1 MKNTNKNSLSISSV
15 CLILL
20 TVLFAFSQA
29 QAQTITYKGDVK
41 LPPPLVAT
49 PISAIN
55 DSGLNATD
63 LNVPS
68 DLSSVSNNSRVLFTF
83 RTVYTMYND
92 ANGKPYF
99 VRTINLA
106 GLRTFSINERHNNIS
121 PTHRGGAPNMTGN
134 YGLGVYQLVS
144 PIGARPA
151 ALVFTFPSEAQAIS
165 HGGIY
170 GGNTTTIFATG
181 PGKLQLYSVAI
192 EHAEGVYS
200 PTPTMIIPSD
210 TPDAALALSGH
221 RLAQTFGTDGNLYVM
236 DTTAKRIMTF
246 DLGLNGG
253 TRGRLLNSF
262 FLDPEKPADNS
273 LTMDF
278 AGNLYVGDGLGG
290 FNMYSKEGQW
300 KMGFSDTYTPDPNN
314 LIRSN
319 GSVRS
324 YMNFY
329 ASGLNDGNGTLD
341 IYDRTGYRQYT
352 IKASSNTPPT
362 ATNDSYSTDED
373 TALTVTAASGVS
385 ANDTDNENDVLTA
398 TLLTGPS
405 HAASFTLNPDGSFSY
420 TPAANFH
427 GSDSFTYKV
436 SDGTVDSNSA
446 TVTLTVTPINDA
458 PGFTKGA
465 DQTVLEDAGAQ
476 SVAGWATNINAGPAD
491 ESGQAL
497 DFLLTNNNDGLFSAQ
512 PAVSSAGVLTY
523 TPAPNANGTAT
534 VTLRIKDNGGTAS
547 GGVDASATQSF
558 TITVNAVNDAP
569 TISVAPGGLFPTDT
583 SAQLNLVV
591 ADIDNSAANL
601 TLSAVSS
608 NTQLV
613 PNGKIAFGGTGAN
626 RTTTIAI
633 INGLTGT
640 AVITLTVS
648 DGQISS
654 TITVTVKVGGN
665 GSDTLVGTDGT
676 DILFGQNGNDTLFG
690 GGGIDLLSGGKGDD
704 RLTGGADAD
713 HFDGG
718 QGSDTATDFN
728 QSEGDTQ
735 SNLP

>member
-1 MKNTNKNSLSISSV
+1 MLGR
-15 CLILL
+15 
-20 TVLFAFSQA
+20 Q
-29 QAQTITYKGDVK
+29 
-41 LPPPLVAT
+41 
-49 PISAIN
+49 PIQLMN

-63 LNVPS
+63 LDVPNDPS
-68 DLSSVSNNSRVLFTF
+68 DSFSQYTNSRKLVTRSL
-83 RTVYTMYND
+83 VYTMYND
-92 ANGKPYF
+92 ENGKPYF
-99 VRTINLA
+99 VRTSSRANL
-106 GLRTFSINERHNNIS
+106 GNDSINERHNNIS
-121 PTHRGGAPNMTGN
+121 PTHTGSEFPFPSITGN
-134 YGLGVYQLVS
+134 YLGLYYRLLGPRGDNPS
-144 PIGARPA
+144 T
-151 ALVFTFPSEAQAIS
+151 LVFTLPSVERAVS

-170 GGNTTTIFATG
+170 NGNTTTIFATTDG
-181 PGKLQLYSVAI
+181 GTTLKLYSVEI
-192 EHAEGVYS
+192 RHATGVYVNEGIS
-200 PTPTMIIPSD
+200 DAQLDTFPKYQITTMIIPSD
-210 TPDAALALSGH
+210 TPSADLALSGF
-221 RLAQTFGTDGNLYVM
+221 LISQTFGTDGNLYVM
-236 DTTAKRIMTF
+236 DTVGKRIMSF

-253 TRGRLLNSF
+253 TRGKLLNSF
-262 FLDPEKPADNS
+262 SLDQTKPADNS

-278 AGNLYVGDGLGG
+278 AGNLYVGDGAGG

-300 KMGFSDTYTPDPNN
+300 KMGYSDTYTPDPNN

-329 ASGLNDGNGTLD
+329 ASGLNDGIGTLD
-341 IYDRTGYRQYT
+341 IYDTTGYRQYT
-352 IKASSNTPPT
+352 IKTNTPPT

-385 ANDTDNENDVLTA
+385 ANDTDNEKDVLTA
-398 TLLTGPS
+398 TLLTSPS
-405 HAASFTLNPDGSFSY
+405 HAASFTLNSDGSFDY
-420 TPAANFH
+420 TPNANFH

-436 SDGTVDSNSA
+436 SDGTVDSNIA

-476 SVAGWATNINAGPAD
+476 SVAGWATNINAGPAA

-569 TISVAPGGLFPTDT
+569 TISVAPGGLFPTDA

-591 ADIDNSAANL
+591 ADVDNSAASL
-601 TLSAVSS
+601 TLGAASS

-613 PNGKIAFGGTGAN
+613 PNSKIAFGGTGAN

-633 INGLTGT
+633 VNGLTGT

-654 TITVTVKVGGN
+654 TITVTVKVGGK

-735 SNLP
+735 INLP

>member
-41 LPPPLVAT
+41 LPPPLIAT

-63 LNVPS
+63 LDVPS
-68 DLSSVSNNSRVLFTF
+68 DLSSVLNNSRVLFTF
-83 RTVYTMYND
+83 RVVYTMYND

-99 VRTINLA
+99 VRTLNAA
-106 GLRTFSINERHNNIS
+106 GLRTFSINHRHNNIS
-121 PTHRGGAPNMTGN
+121 PTLPGGAPNMIGD
-134 YGLGVYQLVS
+134 YGLGVYQLIS
-144 PIGARPA
+144 PFGYKPL
-151 ALVFTFPSEAQAIS
+151 ALSFTFPSEALAIG

-170 GGNTTTIFATG
+170 GGNTTTIFATN

-192 EHAEGVYS
+192 EQSGGFYR
-200 PTPTMIIPSD
+200 TPTMIIPSD
-210 TPDAALALSGH
+210 TPDADLALSGH
-221 RLAQTFGTDGNLYVM
+221 LLAQTFGTDGNLYVM
-236 DTTAKRIMTF
+236 DTVGKRVMAF

-262 FLDPEKPADNS
+262 SLDQTKPADNS

-300 KMGFSDTYTPDPNN
+300 KMGFSDTYTPDPNIVPSTN
-314 LIRSN
+314 TGTVN
-319 GSVRS
+319 S

-341 IYDRTGYRQYT
+341 IYDITGYRQYT
-352 IKASSNTPPT
+352 IKTSSNTPPT

-398 TLLTGPS
+398 TLLTSPS

-420 TPAANFH
+420 TPAANFN

-436 SDGTVDSNSA
+436 SDGTVDSNIA
-446 TVTLTVTPINDA
+446 TVTL
-458 PGFTKGA
+458 
-465 DQTVLEDAGAQ
+465 
-476 SVAGWATNINAGPAD
+476 
-491 ESGQAL
+491 
-497 DFLLTNNNDGLFSAQ
+497 
-512 PAVSSAGVLTY
+512 
-523 TPAPNANGTAT
+523 
-534 VTLRIKDNGGTAS
+534 
-547 GGVDASATQSF
+547 
-558 TITVNAVNDAP
+558 TVNAVNDAP

-583 SAQLNLVV
+583 SARLNLVV
-591 ADIDNSAANL
+591 ADVDNSAASL
-601 TLSAVSS
+601 TLSAASS

-613 PNGKIAFGGTGAN
+613 PIGNIAFGGTDAN
-626 RTTTIAI
+626 RTSTIAI
-633 INGLTGT
+633 VNGRTGT
-640 AVITLTVS
+640 AIVTLTVS
-648 DGQISS
+648 DGQASS
-654 TITVTVKVGGN
+654 TTTVTIKVGGN

-676 DILFGQNGNDTLFG
+676 DILFGQNGDDTLFG
-690 GGGIDLLSGGKGDD
+690 GGGIDLLSGGKGSD

-713 HFDGG
+713 HFNGG
-718 QGSDTATDFN
+718 AGDDTATDFN

-735 SNLP
+735 TSIP